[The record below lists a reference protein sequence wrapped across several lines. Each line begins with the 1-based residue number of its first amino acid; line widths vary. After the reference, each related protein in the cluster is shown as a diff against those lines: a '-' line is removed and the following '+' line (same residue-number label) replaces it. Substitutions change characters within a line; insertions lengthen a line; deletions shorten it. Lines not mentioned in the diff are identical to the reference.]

1 MLAFQET
8 IPEIDAN
15 EATTEGDER
24 RRRKCFNDAAGKISR
39 APRRIDTKFW
49 LQDKEKDKQR
59 KMMTAKL
66 FKGRKKIRFEGLS
79 GEQEQ
84 KLIELIHSKSDETVT
99 PDKPTAAETPDL
111 KPSTSASSPSSLSS
125 ASSLPSTSALPSTSS
140 LPSASS
146 LPSTSGKTKA
156 KRRRFS
162 TEATTTP
169 DVPVEDKLSL
179 IIPEILAEKD
189 ERFRLS
195 IELSPD
201 EQHVAER
208 LSDDFL
214 WVPAAVTSATPQ
226 PNVDANVE
234 SSQSKG
240 ADREPSKKRRSTRR
254 KSSIFI
260 PVNIAKENL
269 QPDVRIFFLIPTMT
283 IALPRQGTWLTRPA
297 PLRDYSILGSLLTG
311 GAILHWPTANEFHN
325 SVTA

>member
-24 RRRKCFNDAAGKISR
+24 RRRKCFNDAAGKISK

-99 PDKPTAAETPDL
+99 PDEPTAAEIPGL

-179 IIPEILAEKD
+179 IIPEI
-189 ERFRLS
+189 RLS

-226 PNVDANVE
+226 PDVDANVE

-269 QPDVRIFFLIPTMT
+269 QPDVRIFF
-283 IALPRQGTWLTRPA
+283 
-297 PLRDYSILGSLLTG
+297 
-311 GAILHWPTANEFHN
+311 
-325 SVTA
+325 